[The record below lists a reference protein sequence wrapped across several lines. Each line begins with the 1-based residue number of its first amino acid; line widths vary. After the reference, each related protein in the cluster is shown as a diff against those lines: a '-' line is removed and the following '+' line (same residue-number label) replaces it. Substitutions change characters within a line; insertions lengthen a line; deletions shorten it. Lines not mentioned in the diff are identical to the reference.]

1 MAILRVRARGNGRK
15 VLWSQL
21 KQGNLVD
28 AVGFSLAPTTV
39 LTDVVTD
46 VVEICH
52 TLDSGSRVVVVVP
65 NGFTRV
71 GFNLAIL
78 GRGFEVTCAR
88 RLVRGCFPLNP
99 LAAEFGSNYDVVV
112 SVAAPS
118 SEIASK
124 IVGMLSSKYEC
135 LVIAP

>member
-1 MAILRVRARGNGRK
+1 MAILRVRAKGNGRK

-21 KQGNLVD
+21 KQGKLVD
-28 AVGFSLAPTTV
+28 AFGFGLLLTTV

-46 VVEICH
+46 MIEMCR
-52 TLDSGSRVVVVVP
+52 TFDDGCRVVVVVP

-78 GRGFEVTCAR
+78 GRSFEVTCAR
-88 RLVRGCFPLNP
+88 RLVRGCFPFNP

-112 SVAAPS
+112 SVAAS
-118 SEIASK
+118 SPEITSQ
-124 IVGMLSSKYEC
+124 IVDMLSSKYEC